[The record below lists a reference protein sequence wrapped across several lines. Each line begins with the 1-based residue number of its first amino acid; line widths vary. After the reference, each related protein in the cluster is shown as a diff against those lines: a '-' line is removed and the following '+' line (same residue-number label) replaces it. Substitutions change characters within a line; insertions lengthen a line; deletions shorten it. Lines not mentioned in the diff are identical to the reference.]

1 MNSFSM
7 QSTIASSAEISGV
20 ELHGGKYTKLK
31 MLPAK
36 VGVGINFIRTDIT
49 DRNNVIKVVPS
60 SVSCVLNCT
69 TLSNIAGVTVSTV
82 EHLLAALSA
91 CGIDNINIE
100 IDGNEIPAVD
110 GSAEPF
116 LKVIENA
123 KIKKQSSPRR
133 YVKVLK
139 PVEVSIDDAYAKI
152 EPSDQ
157 MELDVTIDYDDK
169 AIGIQ
174 NFKITPD
181 LKTFRESLAP
191 ARTFARFADVA
202 SLRSYGLSKGGSL
215 SNAIVVDKGK
225 VLNSEGLR
233 FFNEFSRHKTLDLM
247 GDLYVGGSVIGRVT
261 TFKGGH
267 KLNHALQLALYGN
280 SDSWK
285 FINI

>member
-1 MNSFSM
+1 M

-36 VGVGINFIRTDIT
+36 VDVGINFIRTDIS

-82 EHLLAALSA
+82 EHLLAALAA

-100 IDGNEIPAVD
+100 IDGNEVPAVD

-181 LKTFRESLAP
+181 LKTFRDSLAP
-191 ARTFARFADVA
+191 ARTFARFDDIA

-215 SNAIVVDKGK
+215 SNAIIVDKGK

-247 GDLYVGGSVIGRVT
+247 GDLYVGGPVIGRVT

>member
-7 QSTIASSAEISGV
+7 QSTIASPAEISGV
-20 ELHGGKYTKLK
+20 ELHGGKFTKLK

-36 VGVGINFIRTDIT
+36 VDDGINFIRTDIS
-49 DRNNVIKVVPS
+49 DRNNIIKVAPS

-82 EHLLAALSA
+82 EHLLAALAA

-181 LKTFRESLAP
+181 LKTFRDSLAP
-191 ARTFARFADVA
+191 ARTFARFNEVA
-202 SLRSYGLSKGGSL
+202 SLRSCGLSKGGSL

-247 GDLYVGGSVIGRVT
+247 GDLYVGGPVIGRVT

>member
-1 MNSFSM
+1 
-7 QSTIASSAEISGV
+7 
-20 ELHGGKYTKLK
+20 LHGGKYTKLK

-139 PVEVSIDDAYAKI
+139 PVEVCIDDAYAKI

-181 LKTFRESLAP
+181 LKTFRDSLAP

-202 SLRSYGLSKGGSL
+202 SLRSCGLSKGGSL

-247 GDLYVGGSVIGRVT
+247 GDLYVGGPVIGRVT